1 MNLREALFRDW
12 PGCTSGDCVVRDNS
26 KGMRTTGSCMCVI
39 YANRTQLH
47 ILQSRISALVMSEAQ
62 PALVVENGQIVKSQ
76 IPIGYTGNLYAH
88 PPQPAPDVAELVEAL
103 DRLKGE
109 ALCLKY
115 ADVDLQTLDRATIM
129 LGIIQAALEKFKE
142 QK

>member
-1 MNLREALFRDW
+1 MTPER
-12 PGCTSGDCVVRDNS
+12 
-26 KGMRTTGSCMCVI
+26 M
-39 YANRTQLH
+39 
-47 ILQSRISALVMSEAQ
+47 SALLKAHLEHKIMDALQAKAQ
-62 PALVVENGQIVKSQ
+62 PALVVENGQIIKSQ
-76 IPIGYTGNLYAH
+76 IPPGYTGNLYAH
-88 PPQPAPDVAELVEAL
+88 PPTPPDVQELVEAL

-142 QK
+142 K